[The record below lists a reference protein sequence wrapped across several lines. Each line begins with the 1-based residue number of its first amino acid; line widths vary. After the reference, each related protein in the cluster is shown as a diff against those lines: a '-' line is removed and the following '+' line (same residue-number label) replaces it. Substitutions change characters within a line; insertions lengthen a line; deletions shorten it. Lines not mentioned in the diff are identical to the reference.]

1 MSYEQFYQLRE
12 QPFSNTPD
20 PRFFFEVDQQAEV
33 LARLMHAVN
42 TMKGLAVVVGDVGTG
57 KTTLA
62 RRMLDQLDDDRYESA
77 MLVIIHSAITA
88 EWLLRKIASQIGV
101 EDLAE
106 EIASQIG
113 VEDLAE
119 EKVEILSQIY
129 QRLVE
134 LHQLG
139 KKAVVLIDEANMLQQ
154 RSLMEELRGFLNLEV
169 PGSKLI
175 TFILFGLSN
184 LEENLALDT
193 PLMQRV
199 AVKCRLTSLK
209 PEAVTAYI
217 RHRLKIAGATREIFS
232 EDVMAQIAADSRGIP
247 RLINT
252 IGDNVLLEGYLL
264 KREKI
269 DVALVRDVVRD
280 LGLGT

>member
-1 MSYEQFYQLRE
+1 MSYEQFYHLRE

-20 PRFFFEVDQQAEV
+20 PRFFFEVEQHAEV

-42 TMKGLAVVVGDVGTG
+42 TMKGLAVVIGDVGTG

-62 RRMLDQLDDDRYESA
+62 RHMLDQLDDQQYESA
-77 MLVIIHSAITA
+77 LLVIIHTAITS

-101 EDLAE
+101 EEVAE
-106 EIASQIG
+106 
-113 VEDLAE
+113 D
-119 EKVEILSQIY
+119 KVNILSQIY

-134 LHQLG
+134 LHQAG
-139 KKAVVLIDEANMLQQ
+139 RKAIVLIDEANMLQQ
-154 RSLMEELRGFLNLEV
+154 QDLMEELRGFLNLEV

-175 TFILFGLSN
+175 TFILFGLPN
-184 LEENLALDT
+184 LETNLALDA
-193 PLMQRV
+193 PLVQRV

-209 PEAVTAYI
+209 PETTKAYI
-217 RHRLKIAGATREIFS
+217 RHRLKVAGATREIFS
-232 EDVMAQIAADSRGIP
+232 DEVLNQIAIESQGIP
-247 RLINT
+247 RLINI

-269 DVALVRDVVRD
+269 DVQLVKDVARD
-280 LGLGT
+280 LGLRA